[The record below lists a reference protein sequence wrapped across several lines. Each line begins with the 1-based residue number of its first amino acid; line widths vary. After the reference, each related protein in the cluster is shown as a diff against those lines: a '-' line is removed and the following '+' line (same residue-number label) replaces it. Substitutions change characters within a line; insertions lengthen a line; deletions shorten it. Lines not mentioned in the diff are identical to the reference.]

1 MPTAG
6 VIAVYALFAYLVGS
20 INLTI
25 VLARAFRLQDPRA
38 SGSGNPG
45 VTNLYRAAG
54 LKASGPVLMLDLGK
68 AFLVIH
74 GANAVGLSDVAPFF
88 ALPYVLGNLFP
99 LFHGFKGGKGVAAVV
114 GAFLAID
121 PVVMLAGGGV
131 FILMLALTRRVSV
144 GSMAMV
150 LSYPAW
156 ILALGGERSSLVT
169 SAILGVVVL
178 ATHRAN
184 LARLLRGQ
192 EPKLGRRR

>member
-6 VIAVYALFAYLVGS
+6 VIAVYVLLAYLVGS
-20 INLTI
+20 INLAILLT
-25 VLARAFRLQDPRA
+25 RAFHLQDPRGA
-38 SGSGNPG
+38 GSSNPG
-45 VTNLYRAAG
+45 VTNLYRTAG
-54 LKASGPVLMLDLGK
+54 IKVAGPVLMLDLGK

-74 GANAVGLSDVAPFF
+74 GAGLVGLLELAPFF

-99 LFHGFKGGKGVAAVV
+99 LFHGFRGGKGVAAVV
-114 GAFLAID
+114 GTFLAID

-131 FILMLALTRRVSV
+131 FILMLVLTRRVSV

-156 ILALGGERSSLVT
+156 IIALGGALSSLIT
-169 SAILGVVVL
+169 AAILGVVLL

-184 LARLLRGQ
+184 LARLLRGK
-192 EPKLGRRR
+192 EPKLMRRQ